1 MPNGTSQCAAALTA
15 AHCVADQTKGLVL
28 VNATEDPSCGTASN
42 AEVVPW
48 KRSDL
53 FVHPRYTGGGVH
65 DLAVIHLNF
74 PVTSVAPAPL
84 GLRKGVEKRCKQ
96 GKISGWGDTDNRG
109 TKPCSLVE
117 AEVPM
122 WSVKRCEK
130 KQRKEQWSSIDCE
143 TECSETICAGEVNP
157 SSSGR
162 NKPGTNTCFGDSGG
176 PLVDSC
182 TGRLVGVTSY
192 GGDGRCGYC
201 ECCCSA
207 TREPD

>member
-1 MPNGTSQCAAALTA
+1 MTA

-65 DLAVIHLNF
+65 DLAIIHLNF

-109 TKPCSLVE
+109 TKPCSLVGGGADVE
-117 AEVPM
+117 
-122 WSVKRCEK
+122 CEK
-130 KQRKEQWSSIDCE
+130 VREEAAEGAVEQHRLRDGVLGDDMRGRGQPVIVRPQQ
-143 TECSETICAGEVNP
+143 AGYEHVLRGL
-157 SSSGR
+157 GR
-162 NKPGTNTCFGDSGG
+162 PAS
-176 PLVDSC
+176 
-182 TGRLVGVTSY
+182 RLVHGPPR
-192 GGDGRCGYC
+192 GRDLLRRRR
-201 ECCCSA
+201 A
-207 TREPD
+207 VRLL